1 MARPK
6 QDTSVTKRPYQ
17 KTAFTR
23 TEYRQLARCVT
34 DPMYF
39 MRKFMKIQHPLR
51 GAIPFKPYPF
61 QEHIIKSFADN
72 RFTIALTA
80 RQMGKSLALDT
91 PILTPD
97 GFVQLGDLN
106 VGDTIYGQDGK
117 PAKISFIT
125 DTMYDHKCYTVK
137 FAHGETF
144 VADEGHLWNI
154 RLPTRKGEIVTVD
167 TGKMKELYARYK
179 SISIEISKPIQ
190 FSDNETIIEPY
201 VFGCWL
207 GDGSSADGRIT
218 CSKDDYYH
226 YADKFNKK
234 GFSVSEFRPDKRRPN
249 TGNFNVVG
257 LRSKLRINNL
267 SKTIPNSMIF
277 TSVENRLELLRGLMD
292 TDGTVEKN
300 GVCRFYQSNKEFI
313 EQVRILLSSLGIKST
328 LRVKKT
334 YRKDCFILTF
344 CTTQKVCSIPRKL
357 ERMSEIKNHPKNT
370 RFYISEISETNS
382 VPVRCLQVDNK
393 DHLFLA
399 GKTLVPTHNTTCA
412 AGFLLWKA
420 MFTPDTT
427 ILVAANKF
435 VQALEIMD
443 RIRYAYENMPDFL
456 RAGVTEYNK
465 GTLTFDNGSK
475 IVSRATSTDAG
486 RGLSITLLY
495 CDEFAFV
502 HPNKAEAFWTSI
514 QPILSTGG
522 SCIITSTP
530 KSDEDQFAQIWKGAI
545 NNTDEFGNPRDNDL
559 GINDFYAVKVP
570 WWEHPE
576 RDELWAK
583 PFRESLGPARFAQEF
598 ECEFVTDDETLINP
612 LTLSRMQGTSPEFY
626 TGTVRWF
633 KEPEPNKTYIAA
645 LDPCVG
651 TGYDYAAIQVYE
663 LPNMTQI
670 AEWQH
675 NQTAPRQQV
684 AQLMKILF
692 FIDQTLRDDPHQMG
706 DPEIFWTIEN
716 NGLGEAILQIIEDTG
731 EERFPGSFV
740 SEKKRKGQSRRFRK
754 GLNTDNRKK
763 LSACARAKSLI
774 ESDRMTIKSGQL
786 IKELKTF
793 VSLDNSF
800 GAKSGSHDDLVC
812 AMLLCI
818 RMLDVVLGWSNHT
831 GDLREF
837 IDEDELFSDED
848 MPMPVVI

>member
-6 QDTSVTKRPYQ
+6 QDTTVTKRPYQ

-23 TEYRQLARCVT
+23 TEYRQLARCVN

-39 MRKFMKIQHPLR
+39 MRKFMKIQHPMR

-61 QEHIIKSFADN
+61 QERIIKSFAEN

-80 RQMGKSLALDT
+80 RQCGK
-91 PILTPD
+91 
-97 GFVQLGDLN
+97 
-106 VGDTIYGQDGK
+106 
-117 PAKISFIT
+117 
-125 DTMYDHKCYTVK
+125 
-137 FAHGETF
+137 
-144 VADEGHLWNI
+144 
-154 RLPTRKGEIVTVD
+154 
-167 TGKMKELYARYK
+167 
-179 SISIEISKPIQ
+179 
-190 FSDNETIIEPY
+190 
-201 VFGCWL
+201 
-207 GDGSSADGRIT
+207 
-218 CSKDDYYH
+218 
-226 YADKFNKK
+226 
-234 GFSVSEFRPDKRRPN
+234 
-249 TGNFNVVG
+249 
-257 LRSKLRINNL
+257 
-267 SKTIPNSMIF
+267 
-277 TSVENRLELLRGLMD
+277 
-292 TDGTVEKN
+292 
-300 GVCRFYQSNKEFI
+300 
-313 EQVRILLSSLGIKST
+313 
-328 LRVKKT
+328 
-334 YRKDCFILTF
+334 
-344 CTTQKVCSIPRKL
+344 
-357 ERMSEIKNHPKNT
+357 
-370 RFYISEISETNS
+370 
-382 VPVRCLQVDNK
+382 
-393 DHLFLA
+393 
-399 GKTLVPTHNTTCA
+399 TTCA

-420 MFTPDTT
+420 MFTPDST

-443 RIRYAYENMPDFL
+443 RIRFAYENMPDFL
-456 RAGVTEYNK
+456 RAGVIEYNK
-465 GTLTFDNGSK
+465 GTLSFDNGSK

-486 RGLSITLLY
+486 RGLAITLLY

-502 HPNKAEAFWTSI
+502 PPNKAEPFWTSI

-530 KSDEDQFAQIWKGAI
+530 KSDEDQFAQIWKGALD
-545 NNTDEFGNPRDNDL
+545 NTDEFGNPTAGNL
-559 GINDFYAVKVP
+559 GKNGFYAVKVP

-576 RDELWAK
+576 RDEAWAK
-583 PFRESLGPARFAQEF
+583 PFRESLGDARFAQEF

-612 LTLSRMQGTSPEFY
+612 LTLSRLSGVKPEFY

-633 KEPEPNKTYIAA
+633 KDPEPNKTYIAA

-663 LPNMTQI
+663 LPEMIQV

-692 FIDQTLRDDPHQMG
+692 FIDQSLRDHPQQMG
-706 DPEIFWTIEN
+706 DPEIFWTVEN

-731 EERFPGSFV
+731 EERFPGTFV

-774 ESDRMTIKSGQL
+774 ESDRMIIKSTQL

-793 VSLDNSF
+793 VSLENSF
-800 GAKSGSHDDLVC
+800 KAKSGTHDDLVS
-812 AMLLCI
+812 AMLLCV

-837 IDEDELFSDED
+837 IDEDELFGEED
-848 MPMPVVI
+848 FPMPVII